1 MLNFL
6 KIKSKCKILFI
17 SPDLGSGGAENIL
30 FNIVKMNN
38 SKDVFV
44 ISLTDIG
51 YYGEK
56 LEKEGYKLY
65 SLKMKKN
72 IFVFLKVFK
81 LLFLIIRLKPK
92 IVHTWLYHANLVGG
106 FLAWFLRINKIYWSI
121 HHDFEYSDFLN
132 SIEMKILIFMSK
144 FVPDKI
150 IYCSEASKNNH
161 VKNGYNKENAQ
172 IIFNGVSTKDYKPN
186 KTFRKEI
193 RNKLNVGDDCFLI
206 GNISRYHPLKDHDN
220 LLKALFI
227 LDKYDFNF
235 KCILVGKG
243 LSNENL
249 ELVDKINSYKL
260 MDKIILYGKSYNIS
274 KIINAFDLN
283 ILSSKKESSP
293 LVLLEAM
300 ASGVP
305 CISTDVGDARKIV
318 NNTGWIVESLN
329 HRALGNCIINI
340 FDNKGIIK
348 NKSSIA
354 IQRVKDLYSI
364 EKMKL
369 NYKKLYEQYIK
380 I

>member
-1 MLNFL
+1 
-6 KIKSKCKILFI
+6 
-17 SPDLGSGGAENIL
+17 
-30 FNIVKMNN
+30 
-38 SKDVFV
+38 
-44 ISLTDIG
+44 
-51 YYGEK
+51 
-56 LEKEGYKLY
+56 
-65 SLKMKKN
+65 MKKN
-72 IFVFLKVFK
+72 IFIFFKVFK
-81 LLFLIIRLKPK
+81 LLFIIIRLNPK
-92 IVHTWLYHANLVGG
+92 IVHTWLYHSNLIGG
-106 FLAWFLRINKIYWSI
+106 ILAWFLGIKKIYWSI
-121 HHDFEYSDFLN
+121 HHDFEYSDF
-132 SIEMKILIFMSK
+132 SRMIEMKILVLMSY
-144 FVPDKI
+144 FVPNKI

-161 VKNGYNKENAQ
+161 IKNGYNKKHSQ

-186 KTFRKEI
+186 KPFRNEI
-193 RNKLNVGDDCFLI
+193 RNNLNIGDDCFLI

-227 LDKYDFNF
+227 LDNYDINF

-249 ELVDKINSYKL
+249 DLLDKINSYKL
-260 MDKIILYGKSYNIS
+260 KDKIILYGKSFKIS

-318 NNTGWIVESLN
+318 SDTGWIVESSN
-329 HRALGNCIINI
+329 HRALANCIIKI
-340 FDNKGIIK
+340 FDDKSIIK

-369 NYKKLYEQYIK
+369 NYKKIYE
-380 I
+380 